1 MFEEELIALENK
13 VKNNTEKTD
22 LIAFYGSSSIR
33 LWSSLSEDLAPAK
46 SINLGFGGST
56 ILDCIAQADR
66 VLYPLKPAK
75 IYFYAGDND
84 IGNEATTVDVFQ
96 RFQTFFYNTM
106 KALPLVEIVYVSIKP
121 SPQRAHYRSIIES
134 ANMMIQEFIATKD
147 NCSFLNIY
155 DPMILPNGKVDGS
168 LFIEDDLHLNK
179 KGYELWASIFRESL
193 KKSFAQ

>member
-13 VKNNTEKTD
+13 VKNNTEKSD

-33 LWSSLSEDLAPAK
+33 LWDSLTEDLAPAK

-56 ILDCIAQADR
+56 ILDCIVQANR

-84 IGNEATTVDVFQ
+84 IGNEATTVEVFQ
-96 RFQTFFYNTM
+96 RFQTFFHNTLE
-106 KALPLVEIVYVSIKP
+106 ALPLTEIVFVSIKP
-121 SPQRAHYRSIIES
+121 SPQREQYRSTIES
-134 ANMMIQEFIATKD
+134 ANMMIQEFIAIND

-155 DPMILPNGKVDGS
+155 DPMILPNGKVDSS

-179 KGYELWASIFRESL
+179 KGYELWTTLFRDSL
-193 KKSFAQ
+193 KSEYV